1 MRTERQAIRLSA
13 GDLTRHLA
21 CRCVTQLDRSVVE
34 GRREAPSHPPDPVLE
49 MLQQRGLEH
58 EDAYIGYLRAEGG
71 VNEVVMLRDFE
82 GDDAA
87 ARTLEAMRSGAH
99 VIVQAVFQN
108 DRWYGRPDLLVR
120 VDKPSDLG
128 AWSYEIADT
137 KLAQETKGGTVLQL
151 CLYSDLLHRAQGL
164 QPEWMHVVK
173 PGDCFPREQFRFAEY
188 AAYYRLVKSHLEMT
202 LSAPPDATIYP
213 LPVPHCDL
221 CRWWA
226 HCDRTWRDDDHLTL
240 VARMTVPHAKE
251 FERQGITSLEQLADT
266 TPPLAERPKYGAA
279 ETYEGLQ
286 AQAAVQVRSRREN
299 RPVHELLDPEP
310 GRGLSRLPE
319 PDRGD
324 VFFDIE
330 GDPLLEDGGREFLFG
345 FAYCDEGGNTE
356 YRSLWGR
363 TREEEKLSFEAFI
376 DFVMERLESFPGMH
390 IYHYAPYEP
399 TAVKRLMA
407 RHATRETQVDWL
419 LRAERFV
426 DLYAAT
432 RQGVRA
438 GVERYSLKD
447 LEPFHGYSREQ
458 DLRAASWAL
467 RRAAVFL
474 QAGDADGI
482 PPADQ
487 EAIVLYNRDDCL
499 STLHLRDWLEELR
512 SELETG
518 GRPLERPERK
528 DGEASDAI
536 QEREGE
542 IAVVFDQL
550 VASLPDDRNEW
561 SGDHRARWLLAHQL
575 EYFRREDRCVWW
587 EFFRL
592 HDTDSEMLFDERK
605 AVTGLAYDRECGG
618 TAKCP
623 VHRYGFPA
631 QETALRP
638 GDELHEV
645 GGEKVGTVEQIDI
658 VASWL
663 DIKKTGTARDVHP
676 ASVLTHQ
683 RVSTTA
689 LSTSVLALAR
699 WVADHGVDAEGP
711 FRAARDLLLRRRPR
725 LLGPPDGPLR
735 GENEDLIDAAKR
747 LVTALDCGVLPI
759 QGPPG
764 TGKTFTA
771 AEMIAA
777 LAAAGKKVGVTAVS
791 HKVIRNLLAEVVKT
805 AESQGSAISVVHK
818 SGRDAHSAND
828 GVREVTSNGDA
839 LTATSAG
846 SVVGGTAWL
855 WARDD
860 ASEKLDYLFIDEAG
874 QVSLVQALA
883 ASRAAHNLVLVGDPQ
898 QLEQPQ
904 QGWHPE
910 GADIAALQ
918 HVIGEGDTIAEDRG
932 LFLDQTWRLHP
943 DISGFTSEIYYEDR
957 LRSRP
962 ELEQQMLSGTA
973 PFEKGALFFVPV
985 PHKANQNKS
994 TEEAEAVSEIVTRL
1008 LVRGASW
1015 TDDSGQSHP
1024 LTPDDV
1030 LIVAPYNAQVG
1041 LLSEA
1046 LPNCRVGTVDKFQ
1059 GQQAPVVIY
1068 SMSSS
1073 SALDAPRGMSFLYS
1087 PNRFNVATSRAR
1099 CAVILVACPDV
1110 LEPECHS
1117 PQQMKWASGLCRYRE
1132 LAHVVDLSALRE

>member
-1 MRTERQAIRLSA
+1 MQTDGQTVRLSA

-21 CRCVTQLDRSVVE
+21 CRHVTQLDRSVID
-34 GRREAPSHPPDPVLE
+34 GRREAPSQPPDPVLE
-49 MLQQRGLEH
+49 VLQQRGLEH
-58 EDAYIGYLRAEGG
+58 ENAYLDHLRAEGA
-71 VNEVVMLRDFE
+71 VDEVVTLRDFE
-82 GDDAA
+82 GDDAS
-87 ARTLEAMRSGAH
+87 ARTLKAMRSGAD
-99 VIVQAVFQN
+99 VIVQAVFQY
-108 DRWYGRPDLLVR
+108 DGWYGRPDLLVR

-151 CLYSDLLHRAQGL
+151 CLYSDLLRRAQGL
-164 QPEWMHVVK
+164 QPEWMYVVK
-173 PGDCFPREQFRFAEY
+173 PGDLFPREQFRFAEY
-188 AAYYRLVKSHLEMT
+188 AAYYRLVKSQLEMT
-202 LSAPPDATIYP
+202 LNAPPDATSYP

-226 HCDRTWRDDDHLTL
+226 HCDGTWRTDDHLTL
-240 VARMTVPHAKE
+240 VAGMTVPHAKE
-251 FERQGITSLEQLADT
+251 FERQGVTSLEQLADT
-266 TPPLAERPKYGAA
+266 AAPLSERPKYGAA
-279 ETYEGLQ
+279 ETYARLQ
-286 AQAAVQVRSRREN
+286 AQAVVQIQSRREN
-299 RPVHELLDPEP
+299 RPVYELLDPEP

-319 PDRGD
+319 PDDGD

-345 FAYCDEGGNTE
+345 FVYRDEGGNTR

-363 TREEEKLSFEAFI
+363 TRGEEKTSFETFI
-376 DFVMERLESFPGMH
+376 DFVTGRLERFPGMH
-390 IYHYAPYEP
+390 VYHYAPYEP

-407 RHATRETQVDWL
+407 RHATREAQVDRL

-426 DLYAAT
+426 DLYAVA

-438 GVERYSLKD
+438 GVEHYSLKD

-458 DLRAASWAL
+458 DLRVASAAL

-474 QAGDADGI
+474 QAGDAEGI

-487 EAIVLYNRDDCL
+487 GTIVRYNRDDCL

-512 SELETG
+512 GEWETA
-518 GRPLERPERK
+518 GRLLERPELK

-542 IAVVFDQL
+542 VAEIFNRL
-550 VASLPDDRNEW
+550 VTGLPDDGDDW
-561 SGDHRARWLLAHQL
+561 SEDHQARWLLAHQL

-592 HDTDSEMLFDERK
+592 HDTDSETLFDERK
-605 AVTGLAYDRECGG
+605 AVTGLAYQRECGG
-618 TAKCP
+618 TVRCP
-623 VHRYGFPA
+623 VHRYSFPA
-631 QETALRP
+631 QETTLGP

-645 GGEKVGTVEQIDI
+645 GGERIGTVEQIDL

-663 DIKKTGTARDVHP
+663 DIKKTGAARDVHP
-676 ASVLTHQ
+676 VSVFAHQ
-683 RVSTTA
+683 HVRPTP
-689 LSTSVLALAR
+689 LDTSVLALAR
-699 WVADHGVDAEGP
+699 WVAENGVDAEGP

-725 LLGPPDGPLR
+725 LVDPPDGPLR
-735 GENEDLIDAAKR
+735 GEGEDLVDAAKR
-747 LVTALDCGVLPI
+747 LVAALDCGVLPI

-771 AEMIAA
+771 AKMIVA
-777 LAAAGKKVGVTAVS
+777 LAAGGKKVGVTAVS

-805 AESQGSAISVVHK
+805 SDRHESAIDVVHK
-818 SGRDAHSAND
+818 PGRDAHSADD
-828 GVREVTSNGDA
+828 GVREVRNNDDA
-839 LTATSAG
+839 LAAVDAG
-846 SVVGGTAWL
+846 CVVGGTAWL

-860 ASEKLDYLFIDEAG
+860 AAERLDYLFVDEAG

-883 ASRAAHNLVLVGDPQ
+883 ASRAARNLVLVGDPQ

-904 QGWHPE
+904 QGSHPE
-910 GADIAALQ
+910 GSDIAALQ

-943 DISGFTSEIYYEDR
+943 DICIFTSEIYYEDR
-957 LRSRP
+957 LRSRLG
-962 ELEQQMLSGTA
+962 LEQQTLAGTA
-973 PFEKGALFFVPV
+973 PFEGGSLFFVPV

-994 TEEAEAVSEIVTRL
+994 IEEAEAVSAIVGKL
-1008 LVRGASW
+1008 LAPRASW
-1015 TDDSGQSHP
+1015 TNDSGQSAR
-1024 LTPDDV
+1024 LTPDDI
-1030 LIVAPYNAQVG
+1030 LIGAPYNAQVG
-1041 LLSEA
+1041 LLGGA
-1046 LPNCRVGTVDKFQ
+1046 LPDCRVGTVDKFQ

-1099 CAVILVACPDV
+1099 CAVILVACPEV

-1117 PQQMKWASGLCRYRE
+1117 PPQMKWASGLCRYRE
-1132 LAHVVDLSALRE
+1132 LAHMIDVSALRE